1 MKNFFLFLIV
11 ILIIP
16 SGNNF
21 SQSFGFGCLGFVGG
35 YGGYSFQ
42 RYEATGLNSYVDVF
56 NQINQDSLSSPLS
69 DFQSASGYRV
79 GLNFF
84 RTNLEGLILTAKGYY
99 QSISEKHSAQTSSI
113 FGTSNTTYKVELR
126 NWGIG
131 VDLGT
136 SITSSVSWKVLDFA
150 LIIYNAEFTNTLDLP
165 GSITIVSN
173 YQTDKTSIGYS
184 IGTGFILNI
193 IDDYVTLEGLA
204 AFTVLSIEELQTD
217 EGIKLT
223 TNEQS
228 VEPMRNFIEAG
239 GFNAVLQLNIGIP
252 L

>member
-1 MKNFFLFLIV
+1 LKNFFL
-11 ILIIP
+11 ILIGILVIP
-16 SGNNF
+16 SANNF

-42 RYEATGLNSYVDVF
+42 RYEATGLNNYIAVF
-56 NQINQDSLSSPLS
+56 NEINQDSLSSPLS
-69 DFQSASGYRV
+69 DFKSASGYRV

-99 QSISEKHSAQTSSI
+99 QSIGEKHSAQTTSI
-113 FGTSNTTYKVELR
+113 FGTSNTTYELEIR

-136 SITSSVSWKVLDFA
+136 SITSSVSWKVLDAA
-150 LIIYNAEFTNTLDLP
+150 LIIYNAEFTSTLDLP
-165 GSITIVSN
+165 GSITNVAN
-173 YQTDKTSIGYS
+173 YQTEKTSIGYS

-204 AFTVLSIEELQTD
+204 AFTVLSIEGMQTD
-217 EGIKLT
+217 EGNKLT
-223 TNEQS
+223 TDELS
-228 VEPMRNFIEAG
+228 AEPMRNFIEAG